1 MPDLINPD
9 ASSRWVFFRSKDL
22 LIKKLGSEQQAI
34 AFMSKEPALLLH
46 PRYDGLNPKLE
57 EMLTPDERRAAAA
70 APSGLGVSTPVLL
83 AGVAAT
89 AAIAVVAAN
98 GLAS

>member
-1 MPDLINPD
+1 MPPRRCVKEKCNEGKVLSNIKRQWKADIEAMQEIVG
-9 ASSRWVFFRSKDL
+9 ASEV
-22 LIKKLGSEQQAI
+22 
-34 AFMSKEPALLLH
+34 
-46 PRYDGLNPKLE
+46 E